1 VHGGFHTPRRVTHA
15 HAGASPAET
24 RTLALT
30 LALTEIDKI
39 VYEIDKI
46 R

>member
-1 VHGGFHTPRRVTHA
+1 MGFHTPRRVTHA
-15 HAGASPAET
+15 HAPPLRPET

>member
-1 VHGGFHTPRRVTHA
+1 VHGVPHAARRVTHA
-15 HAGASPAET
+15 HAASPAET
-24 RTLALT
+24 WTLALT

-39 VYEIDKI
+39 VYEIDRI